1 MRREEIKEILQSSYS
16 LEKWYKMLEFLSGT
30 KNLLTLSLEPKAVE
44 IKSAKAKEIVIEV
57 VQLGTLKTTDGI
69 TLPIFDV
76 TLQNDINIEYNRVG
90 VNDLLKT
97 HILKD
102 AIKGAIVTFHYN
114 VIASEAKQSQ
124 VTSKT
129 EWRFSF
135 ISKFGSDY
143 FAEVESIETNPKKY
157 TYIFGTP
164 EEHRTAIE
172 RLYNLEQSR
181 FRLEDFFEA
190 FNVEPVSNTFF
201 KEYKNFYL
209 DFVEE
214 LSKKE
219 SANRAIF
226 EQEKSE
232 DIDKDIRNFVKRLL
246 GRLVFLY
253 FLQKK
258 NWLGATNK
266 NYDDGDTNFLY
277 NLFNYNN
284 DSKDHFYSK
293 WLSKLFFNALNTP
306 NRKNDSFE
314 LPNGNSVWIPFL
326 NGGLFEE
333 HQEPQKHREIQ
344 FPPTLFELLFKF
356 FNGYNFTIY
365 ENSPEDHTVAVDPE
379 MLGHIFENLL
389 EDNKDK
395 GAFYTPKEIVHY
407 MTQESLI
414 EYLKTHLSHSREAIE
429 NLIKNHATSNFTR
442 DDLKEVEK
450 LIDRVKICDP
460 AIGSGAFPMGL
471 LQEIFGLK
479 AVIHYELGYNVWSP
493 AKIKQDI
500 IQNSIYGVDLEEGAV
515 DIARLRFWLSLVV
528 DEPTPK
534 PLPNLD
540 YKIMQGNSLLESY
553 DGIDLSN
560 LATADE
566 QVIDEQVTFNF
577 GDDFNTKVTLFDAVS
592 MEQFQILM
600 DKYFSP
606 EEWEKKTKEKVDKIA
621 IKKQINNVIEGKI
634 HAKIYK
640 EKEDIENK
648 IKNFESKFNI
658 KTESDFA
665 KLNTKA
671 KEFKT
676 YEVLKNRYNEIENIE
691 AELIEFQKTDE
702 RPYFL
707 WRLYFADVFKNG
719 GFDIVIANPPYVG
732 VKGNGKTFELIKNS
746 ELSKYFKGRA
756 ELFYFFMHK
765 AIQLGKHNCINTFI
779 TTNYFITATDANLL
793 RTNLKEETTILNL
806 LNFNELKLFASA
818 MGQHN
823 LISIFKKGIDKNVKA
838 KTFFTRNKGFANS
851 NELERIFSFKDT
863 NTDYFE
869 LYQDEI
875 FEDKENYIRIGG
887 VSGGN
892 DELSSIFKALKTDNL
907 LGDIC
912 YVRQGLRTGIDKITE
927 THIKKFKYKGDKGE
941 GVFILSEDELN
952 KKGILK
958 TSNIVKP
965 LFKNSDVNKYL
976 TNESTNQ
983 YLLYIDKNI
992 TIDNLLNENINIYN
1006 HLLPYKELIQKIRF
1020 GNNEDGN
1027 DWFRL
1032 DRTREQ
1038 WLFEGEKIVAPQR
1051 SKSNKFGYN
1060 NISWYSSADVYY
1072 IKKRDEKFN
1081 LKYILALLNSKLFFL
1096 WLSHKGKRKGD
1107 MLELYQKPL
1116 SEIPIIFTSKMGLF
1130 ESLIDMLFFSKSNVQ
1145 INDTVKND
1153 HISNFFEEVIDGCVF
1168 ELYFEEHMKEKGI
1181 NIIDDVKSAI
1191 VKSGLANDFENLDE
1205 EVKKQKIWELY
1216 KEMSTGTVQVKM
1228 TDFITKSPDIL
1239 KPILQS

>member
-1 MRREEIKEILQSSYS
+1 MRREELKDILQSNYS
-16 LEKWYKMLEFLSGT
+16 LEKWLKTLQFLSGT
-30 KNLLTLSLEPKAVE
+30 KNLLTLSLEPKVVE

-76 TLQNDINIEYNRVG
+76 TLQNGINIEYNRVG

-214 LSKKE
+214 LSKKG

-306 NRKNDSFE
+306 NRKNDGFE
-314 LPNGNSVWIPFL
+314 LPNGTSVWIPFL

-344 FPPTLFELLFKF
+344 FSPTLFDLLFKF

-414 EYLKTHLSHSREAIE
+414 EYLKTHLTHSREAIE

-479 AVIHYELGYNVWSP
+479 AVIHYELGYTVWSP

-553 DGIDLSN
+553 EGIDLSKVSYSDDLMIVENQDRDLFGN
-560 LATADE
+560 LKDDQLKITYGKTGLAEKIQKLINEYFNADVKRKPIIKSE
-566 QVIDEQVTFNF
+566 INIAIKEHIDYNLELRENQLSRLLIDIKTIKTPNV
-577 GDDFNTKVTLFDAVS
+577 K
-592 MEQFQILM
+592 
-600 DKYFSP
+600 
-606 EEWEKKTKEKVDKIA
+606 EKKTLEKL
-621 IKKQINNVIEGKI
+621 EGD
-634 HAKIYK
+634 Y
-640 EKEDIENK
+640 
-648 IKNFESKFNI
+648 S
-658 KTESDFA
+658 
-665 KLNTKA
+665 KLNEIKVNL
-671 KEFKT
+671 EGIQ
-676 YEVLKNRYNEIENIE
+676 LK
-691 AELIEFQKTDE
+691 DE
-702 RPYFL
+702 KPYFL
-707 WRLYFADVFKNG
+707 WHLFFADVFKKG
-719 GFDIVIANPPYVG
+719 GFDIVIGNPPYIQLQ
-732 VKGNGKTFELIKNS
+732 KNGGYLANLYKDEKFETFERTGDIYS
-746 ELSKYFKGRA
+746 
-756 ELFYFFMHK
+756 LFYEK
-765 AIQLGKHNCINTFI
+765 GINV
-779 TTNYFITATDANLL
+779 
-793 RTNLKEETTILNL
+793 LKEKGVLTYITSNKWMRSGYGESLRNFFSINNPKLLLDLGSGIFESATVDTNILIIEKESNKNELQAITINDKREILNL
-806 LNFNELKLFASA
+806 KQNDF
-818 MGQHN
+818 
-823 LISIFKKGIDKNVKA
+823 SIFKN
-838 KTFFTRNKGFANS
+838 NS
-851 NELERIFSFKDT
+851 T
-863 NTDYFE
+863 N
-869 LYQDEI
+869 LWNIISQDEI
-875 FEDKENYIRIGG
+875 FIKKQIEKIGTPLIDWNIQINRGLTTGFNDAFIIDSKKRNELISLDSNNNEIIKPILRGRDVKRYFLEQSNLWIINTHNGYVDKVSNVKTESIDIEKYPFIKEHLNNYI
-887 VSGGN
+887 S
-892 DELSSIFKALKTDNL
+892 ELTN
-907 LGDIC
+907 
-912 YVRQGLRTGIDKITE
+912 RQ
-927 THIKKFKYKGDKGE
+927 DKGKTIYNLRNCSYLE
-941 GVFILSEDELN
+941 EFEKEKIIFSKASKEQAFFLDSN
-952 KKGILK
+952 KNYLQNTAYLMTGNYL
-958 TSNIVKP
+958 
-965 LFKNSDVNKYL
+965 KYL
-976 TNESTNQ
+976 LS
-983 YLLYIDKNI
+983 
-992 TIDNLLNENINIYN
+992 
-1006 HLLPYKELIQKIRF
+1006 
-1020 GNNEDGN
+1020 
-1027 DWFRL
+1027 
-1032 DRTREQ
+1032 
-1038 WLFEGEKIVAPQR
+1038 V
-1051 SKSNKFGYN
+1051 
-1060 NISWYSSADVYY
+1060 
-1072 IKKRDEKFN
+1072 
-1081 LKYILALLNSKLFFL
+1081 LNSKIIKYCFTNF
-1096 WLSHKGKRKGD
+1096 
-1107 MLELYQKPL
+1107 YQ
-1116 SEIPIIFTSKMGLF
+1116 SGGIDGEITIQAIRTIPIPQIEDYRKELLETLV
-1130 ESLIDMLFFSKSNVQ
+1130 SLIIFIKSKSTSS
-1145 INDTVKND
+1145 INDIVKNG

-1191 VKSGLANDFENLDE
+1191 EKSDLANDFENLDE

>member
-1 MRREEIKEILQSSYS
+1 MRREELKDILQSSYS
-16 LEKWYKMLEFLSGT
+16 LEKWLKTLQFLSGT
-30 KNLLTLSLEPKAVE
+30 KNLLTLSLEPKVVE

-76 TLQNDINIEYNRVG
+76 TLQNGINIEYNRVG

-114 VIASEAKQSQ
+114 VNEKNEAIIK
-124 VTSKT
+124 K

-214 LSKKE
+214 LSKKG

-306 NRKNDSFE
+306 NRKYDGFE
-314 LPNGNSVWIPFL
+314 LPNATSVWIPFL

-344 FPPTLFELLFKF
+344 FSPTLFDLLFKF

-429 NLIKNHATSNFTR
+429 NLIKNHVTSNFTR

-479 AVIHYELGYNVWSP
+479 AVIHYELGYTVWSP

-500 IQNSIYGVDLEEGAV
+500 IQNSIYGVDIEEGAV

-553 DGIDLSN
+553 NGVDLSN
-560 LATADE
+560 VELFNSPTEQHITLFEEPQINYGFADDIKQLMDDYFNPKNYE
-566 QVIDEQVTFNF
+566 LKQQIHKKIDK
-577 GDDFNTKVTLFDAVS
+577 KVTDF
-592 MEQFQILM
+592 I
-600 DKYFSP
+600 DKCLEGY
-606 EEWEKKTKEKVDKIA
+606 ENRLLIELEGAKQTLKRKKELKQKTEA
-621 IKKQINNVIEGKI
+621 I
-634 HAKIYK
+634 
-640 EKEDIENK
+640 EKEVERIENQL
-648 IKNFESKFNI
+648 IN
-658 KTESDFA
+658 KTEA
-665 KLNTKA
+665 RNKLV
-671 KEFKT
+671 EF
-676 YEVLKNRYNEIENIE
+676 ELK
-691 AELIEFQKTDE
+691 QE

-707 WRLYFADVFKNG
+707 WHLYFAEVFDNG
-719 GFDIVIANPPYVG
+719 GFDIVIGNPPYIQMKWLNDKSSIENSNFETFSKTGDVYC
-732 VKGNGKTFELIKNS
+732 VFYELANIILKEKGNAIFITSNKWLKAEYGKNLRKYFIKNTNPLKLIDFKGYKVFETATVDTNIILWKKEIYEEQTQTLSIENDFKKTISLSDYFNKNNKIINFDTNDQWIILSNNELTIKKLVEKNKRLSELNFELNYGILTGANPVFIINS
-746 ELSKYFKGRA
+746 KTYNELLSK
-756 ELFYFFMHK
+756 
-765 AIQLGKHNCINTFI
+765 
-779 TTNYFITATDANLL
+779 
-793 RTNLKEETTILNL
+793 
-806 LNFNELKLFASA
+806 
-818 MGQHN
+818 
-823 LISIFKKGIDKNVKA
+823 DKNNLNIIKPILRG
-838 KTFFTRNKGFANS
+838 KDLMRYGYEFNQFYLINSHTGIKEKNILPIDIPNDYPTIEKYFEEFGEGFKNRGEQGLNWFNLRS
-851 NELERIFSFKDT
+851 CTYI
-863 NTDYFE
+863 DYFE
-869 LYQDEI
+869 QPKIIYADIVQDRGKFYYDEEK
-875 FEDKENYIRIGG
+875 FYT
-887 VSGGN
+887 N
-892 DELSSIFKALKTDNL
+892 DTAFIIS
-907 LGDIC
+907 
-912 YVRQGLRTGIDKITE
+912 
-927 THIKKFKYKGDKGE
+927 GE
-941 GVFILSEDELN
+941 GI
-952 KKGILK
+952 
-958 TSNIVKP
+958 KP
-965 LFKNSDVNKYL
+965 L
-976 TNESTNQ
+976 T
-983 YLLYIDKNI
+983 
-992 TIDNLLNENINIYN
+992 
-1006 HLLPYKELIQKIRF
+1006 
-1020 GNNEDGN
+1020 
-1027 DWFRL
+1027 
-1032 DRTREQ
+1032 
-1038 WLFEGEKIVAPQR
+1038 
-1051 SKSNKFGYN
+1051 
-1060 NISWYSSADVYY
+1060 
-1072 IKKRDEKFN
+1072 
-1081 LKYILALLNSKLFFL
+1081 ALLNS
-1096 WLSHKGKRKGD
+1096 
-1107 MLELYQKPL
+1107 
-1116 SEIPIIFTSKMGLF
+1116 
-1130 ESLIDMLFFSKSNVQ
+1130 SLISYIYKTFYSGGGLGDKGIRFKKEFLGKVPINDSFNEEFMSLFVEILQHLKNNKIAQ

-1181 NIIDDVKSAI
+1181 NIIDDVKKYIDDSTLN
-1191 VKSGLANDFENLDE
+1191 KDFENIDVE
-1205 EVKKQKIWELY
+1205 IKKQKIWELY
-1216 KEMSTGTVQVKM
+1216 KTLKESTVNDRMRQFVA
-1228 TDFITKSPDIL
+1228 KSPDIL
-1239 KPILQS
+1239 KPIIQA

>member
-1 MRREEIKEILQSSYS
+1 MRREELKDILQSSYS
-16 LEKWYKMLEFLSGT
+16 LEKWLKTLQFLSGT
-30 KNLLTLSLEPKAVE
+30 KNLLTLSLEPKVVE

-57 VQLGTLKTTDGI
+57 LQLGTLKTTDGI

-76 TLQNDINIEYNRVG
+76 TLQNGINIEYNRVG

-124 VTSKT
+124 LTSKT

-306 NRKNDSFE
+306 NRKNDGFE
-314 LPNGNSVWIPFL
+314 LPNGTSVWIPFL

-333 HQEPQKHREIQ
+333 YQEPQKHREIQ
-344 FPPTLFELLFKF
+344 FSPTLFDLLFKF

-479 AVIHYELGYNVWSP
+479 AVIHYELGYTVWSP

-592 MEQFQILM
+592 MKQFQILM

-648 IKNFESKFNI
+648 IKNFERKFNI

-707 WRLYFADVFKNG
+707 WHLYFAEVFENG
-719 GFDIVIANPPYVG
+719 GFDIVIGNPPYI
-732 VKGNGKTFELIKNS
+732 KEYTNRSAFDEFRKTKYYQGKMDIW
-746 ELSKYFKGRA
+746 YG
-756 ELFYFFMHK
+756 
-765 AIQLGKHNCINTFI
+765 
-779 TTNYFITATDANLL
+779 
-793 RTNLKEETTILNL
+793 
-806 LNFNELKLFASA
+806 FAC
-818 MGQHN
+818 
-823 LISIFKKGIDKNVKA
+823 KGIDLIKEGGVECFIAQNNWTTSAGASILREKVLSETEIKSFVDFGNYKVFKSAGIQTMINTLKKVTKNIQEEYNVRYSFLEDERIDEKNISSFLDFNCKDA
-838 KTFFTRNKGFANS
+838 YSKKYDFTINRNKISGNSFTFNTNDDESLLNQIKNKANY
-851 NELERIFSFKDT
+851 IFSEKEVAQGIVFP
-863 NTDYFE
+863 
-869 LYQDEI
+869 QD
-875 FEDKENYIRIGG
+875 F
-887 VSGGN
+887 
-892 DELSSIFKALKTDNL
+892 
-907 LGDIC
+907 
-912 YVRQGLRTGIDKITE
+912 
-927 THIKKFKYKGDKGE
+927 
-941 GVFILSEDELN
+941 LN
-952 KKGILK
+952 KKNLNILGKSHKLNDGIFGLSNEEYECLNLSEKEKSIIKPYYFTDSLK
-958 TSNIVKP
+958 RYQVNNENTHWLIYTDSS
-965 LFKNSDVNKYL
+965 FKNPENIKSYPKIKEHLDKFKDIITSDNKPYGLHRAREERFFIGEKIIVQRKCPNRPVFTYTDFDCYVSATFYIIKTENQNHKYL
-976 TNESTNQ
+976 T
-983 YLLYIDKNI
+983 
-992 TIDNLLNENINIYN
+992 
-1006 HLLPYKELIQKIRF
+1006 
-1020 GNNEDGN
+1020 
-1027 DWFRL
+1027 
-1032 DRTREQ
+1032 
-1038 WLFEGEKIVAPQR
+1038 
-1051 SKSNKFGYN
+1051 
-1060 NISWYSSADVYY
+1060 
-1072 IKKRDEKFN
+1072 
-1081 LKYILALLNSKLFFL
+1081 ALLNSKLIAF
-1096 WLSHKGKRKGD
+1096 WLKNKGNMQGNN
-1107 MLELYQKPL
+1107 YQLDKAPL
-1116 SEIPIIFTSKMGLF
+1116 LNIPIYINPDVSIF
-1130 ESLIDMLFFSKSNVQ
+1130 ENVVDILLYLNRKNQ
-1145 INDTVKND
+1145 IQIHDTVKND

-1239 KPILQS
+1239 KPILQN